1 MTERKAELMLLVV
14 GILWGLGY
22 IGVDQLLAGGMKPY
36 TVIGTR
42 FLIAVIFLGAIFWR
56 KLNFKKSELAN
67 IFIIG
72 LTLFLAFAFQ
82 TVAMNYTTTTNV
94 SFITGINIVFVPFIA
109 AVILKNKIKKNNI
122 LAAVIGFAGLG
133 ILTGG
138 ISSFVS
144 GDVLTLV
151 SAFLFALHIVLIGKF
166 AQDMDVINLAIGQ
179 MAVCSILAF
188 IIAFSIGEPVVQSTI
203 NINPVLL
210 LFVGIV
216 PSALCFLGQNVGLKY
231 TDEAK
236 GSLILATE
244 SLWGAV
250 FAIILLG
257 EAFTWNIAIG
267 AMVMLLA
274 IVIDEIKGE

>member
-42 FLIAVIFLGAIFWR
+42 FLIAVIFLGAIFGR
-56 KLNFKKSELAN
+56 KLNFKRSEFTN

-122 LAAVIGFAGLG
+122 LAAIIGFAGLG

-151 SAFLFALHIVLIGKF
+151 SAFLFALHIVLIGKY
-166 AQDMDVINLAIGQ
+166 AQDMDVIKLAIGQ
-179 MAVCSILAF
+179 MAVCSLLAF
-188 IIAFSIGEPVVQSTI
+188 IIAFSIGEPVVESTI
-203 NINPVLL
+203 NMNPVLL

-257 EAFTWNIAIG
+257 EVFTWNIAIG